1 MVYLLDEID
10 KVRKKIKAGSANTLL
25 KQKPFAEGMY
35 RFSMFMIDY
44 YSRVRGNLKLD
55 YDSFMIVQTTVS
67 HTLYVLNKKKNNISY
82 SDLESEWEKI
92 IKDPDL
98 QLMEGV
104 SKTKIKSYNKLTI
117 SSICL
122 ITKLPK
128 ETVRRKTREL
138 ASMELLKISKLNGI
152 QLGKKYK
159 EVFQE
164 FVPTTTLE
172 VSKLLKKWNSNGVL
186 KGLLNFRF

>member
-1 MVYLLDEID
+1 
-10 KVRKKIKAGSANTLL
+10 
-25 KQKPFAEGMY
+25 
-35 RFSMFMIDY
+35 MIDY
-44 YSRVRGNLKLD
+44 YSRVRENLKLD
-55 YDSFMIVQTTVS
+55 YDSFMIVQTAVS

-152 QLGKKYK
+152 ELGKRYK

-164 FVPTTTLE
+164 FVPTTTYE
-172 VSKLLKKWNSNGVL
+172 VSKLLKKWNTNGVL
-186 KGLLNFRF
+186 KGLLSFRF